1 MMFRAWIAAALFGT
15 ALAATAAAQQPQL
28 TQHDQVRIAVQ
39 RICPV
44 SGKPL
49 GEHGTPIKVSVG
61 KETVYVCC
69 RGCLRGRINPQAWQR
84 IHANFRAAQGICPVM
99 KKPLPPNA
107 KGAPVRGEMFYVCCP
122 GCLRKIAA
130 EPQKYHQWL
139 EGRYRA
145 ALKNTAPA
153 R

>member
-1 MMFRAWIAAALFGT
+1 MLRAWTVVLVSVVFG
-15 ALAATAAAQQPQL
+15 ASAVQAQQPQL
-28 TQHDQVRIAVQ
+28 TPHDQVRIAVQ

-49 GEHGTPIKVSVG
+49 GEHGTPIKVRVG
-61 KETVYVCC
+61 KETVYLCC
-69 RGCLRGRINPQAWQR
+69 RGCLRGRINQQAWQQ

-99 KKPLPPNA
+99 KKPLPRNA
-107 KGAPVRGEMFYVCCP
+107 KGAPVQGEMFYVCCP

-130 EPQKYHQWL
+130 NPQKYHQWL
-139 EGRYRA
+139 EGQYRA
-145 ALKNTAPA
+145 ALKKTASA

>member
-1 MMFRAWIAAALFGT
+1 MLRAWTAALLSVVFT
-15 ALAATAAAQQPQL
+15 APLAQAQQPQL
-28 TQHDQVRIAVQ
+28 TPHDQVRIAVQ

-49 GEHGTPIKVSVG
+49 GEHGPPIKVRVG
-61 KETVYVCC
+61 KETVYLCC
-69 RGCLRGRINPQAWQR
+69 RGCLQGRINPQAWQQ

-99 KKPLPPNA
+99 KKPLPRNA
-107 KGAPVRGEMFYVCCP
+107 KGAPVQGEMFYVCCP

-130 EPQKYHQWL
+130 NPQKYHQWL
-139 EGRYRA
+139 EGQYRA
-145 ALKNTAPA
+145 ALKKTASP